1 MKSAHAP
8 AAVPALIF
16 LAALSAGGLLE
27 SSPVGALVAGGALSA
42 ALRGRAGVRLA
53 ALFLGLLVARLQP
66 DSRLEAFDPTRP
78 AEVSGWVAGDWR
90 EEPGGASAPLR
101 LDLVR
106 QGMRLWITP
115 PPARLEVASSMVRP
129 PAGSRVR
136 ARGHLTRSPGFANA
150 HGIAPGPFRLRVKSN
165 RLLDVE
171 CSPALPQRALHRLRA
186 MVARP
191 LAEGARRHPG
201 LAYARGLL
209 LGDLESVA
217 ASERLAFRRSGL
229 AHLLAVSGMNVALVA
244 GVAAA
249 LASFCGRRLR
259 LGLVASAVLLHLALV
274 GPVPSLLRATLMTAA
289 ALLGLILERRALALQ
304 SLAIAATAMAAFDP
318 PLVRNLGF
326 GLSCSATF
334 GLVVLAPAVLRG
346 WEAGR
351 QPVAMALAVSW
362 SAQAATLPWSL
373 STFAYLTPAAP
384 LLNLLAVPLAGLL
397 LVGALAWIALAL
409 LFPVAS
415 DIAAVP
421 LDWLAG
427 PFHWLPALPASP
439 WICLPVTPS
448 WGLGL
453 ALAVLA
459 MLAGSSP
466 RSARRALLGG
476 LLLAARPQS
485 RVEYSTGVEWVVAD
499 VGQGDGSLL
508 RRGPTNVLIDGGG
521 GSGRRPHS
529 GGGRDFA
536 AQIWLPLLAARG
548 VGRLDAVVVTH
559 GDSDHCGGLIDVAS
573 YVPIRE
579 VWASPELR
587 DQGCVREILE
597 LSRAHFRGL
606 GAGDAV
612 AVGELRFHVLGPQR
626 GGSGNDNDRSLV
638 LAVEAEGRRLLFT
651 GDVERRAELA
661 LVSRDPEALRCD
673 LLKVAHH
680 GSATSSSAAFLAA
693 ARPRLALLSSGAGN
707 RFGHPAPAVL
717 ARLSLS
723 GSRALRTDL
732 CGGIVLRWRRG
743 SPLEISLPGSPR
755 AVLGLP
761 SE

>member
-165 RLLDVE
+165 AAPRCGVLAGAAA
-171 CSPALPQRALHRLRA
+171 ALRSTGCAR

-415 DIAAVP
+415 DIAALP
-421 LDWLAG
+421 LDWLAA
-427 PFHWLPALPASP
+427 PFPVGCRRCRHRPGSASP
-439 WICLPVTPS
+439 
-448 WGLGL
+448 
-453 ALAVLA
+453 
-459 MLAGSSP
+459 
-466 RSARRALLGG
+466 
-476 LLLAARPQS
+476 
-485 RVEYSTGVEWVVAD
+485 
-499 VGQGDGSLL
+499 
-508 RRGPTNVLIDGGG
+508 
-521 GSGRRPHS
+521 
-529 GGGRDFA
+529 
-536 AQIWLPLLAARG
+536 
-548 VGRLDAVVVTH
+548 
-559 GDSDHCGGLIDVAS
+559 
-573 YVPIRE
+573 
-579 VWASPELR
+579 
-587 DQGCVREILE
+587 
-597 LSRAHFRGL
+597 
-606 GAGDAV
+606 
-612 AVGELRFHVLGPQR
+612 
-626 GGSGNDNDRSLV
+626 
-638 LAVEAEGRRLLFT
+638 
-651 GDVERRAELA
+651 
-661 LVSRDPEALRCD
+661 
-673 LLKVAHH
+673 
-680 GSATSSSAAFLAA
+680 
-693 ARPRLALLSSGAGN
+693 
-707 RFGHPAPAVL
+707 
-717 ARLSLS
+717 
-723 GSRALRTDL
+723 
-732 CGGIVLRWRRG
+732 
-743 SPLEISLPGSPR
+743 
-755 AVLGLP
+755 
-761 SE
+761 